1 MRYGLIQSK
10 QNVTKRLMNQ
20 PVLRM
25 QVKNKYNFFPRYIN
39 FLTVKMNVHSNV
51 ENKQLPTFFFKYNI
65 NLVNVMQMCQ
75 GSG

>member
-39 FLTVKMNVHSNV
+39 FLTVKMNVQSNV
-51 ENKQLPTFFFKYNI
+51 ENKQLPTFFFFK
-65 NLVNVMQMCQ
+65 M
-75 GSG
+75 